1 MKKRKKVVVILAVI
15 AFIMTAAAAV
25 FYMYLSKWHWE
36 DTVFMPECV
45 HDPDIRGDDNSS
57 VGMSFFH
64 VRNKLELKLI
74 YNMNISQGKYYVTI
88 YSIPPGHIH
97 EKTYNATPEEVEE
110 LYRSGE
116 YKSEMGTLIT
126 DDMIKVYENIYDKS
140 GEYVIDTAD
149 FDTGL
154 YALVT
159 HADPDAVM
167 NLSLSYRYKQYNW
180 MKWAK
185 RIISLYSDE
194 FVDTIN
200 RYSPY

>member
-1 MKKRKKVVVILAVI
+1 MKKGKKTAVILAVI
-15 AFIMTAAAAV
+15 AFIVTAAAAV
-25 FYMYLSKWHWE
+25 FYMYLSKWHWV
-36 DTVFMPECV
+36 DTVFMPNDV
-45 HDPDIRGDDNSS
+45 HDPDIYGDDNAS
-57 VGMSFFH
+57 VSMSFFH
-64 VRNKLELKLI
+64 VRDKLELKLI

-88 YSIPPGHIH
+88 YSIPPGHIN
-97 EKTYNATPEEVEE
+97 EKLYDGKPEEAQE
-110 LYRSGE
+110 LYLAGYRSC
-116 YKSEMGTLIT
+116 IT
-126 DDMIKVYENIYDKS
+126 DDMVKVYDNIYDKS

-159 HADPDAVM
+159 HADPEGVM

-180 MKWAK
+180 MKWAR

-194 FVDTIN
+194 FVYSD